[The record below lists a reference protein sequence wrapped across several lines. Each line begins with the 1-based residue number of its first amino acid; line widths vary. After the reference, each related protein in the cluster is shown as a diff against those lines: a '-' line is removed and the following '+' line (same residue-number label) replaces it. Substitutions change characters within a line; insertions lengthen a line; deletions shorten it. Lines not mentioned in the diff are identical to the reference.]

1 MLGDVPETPPDKFFL
16 RLKAER
22 ERQDLT
28 VQWVADK
35 VGVTK
40 SSVSEWETGKSRPG
54 LPAVRKL
61 VKALG
66 LPDAI
71 VEEWIEEQAIQR
83 VKAILT
89 DKGRVGH
96 DVRDADVEAL
106 LTVVRNT
113 LRANR

>member
-1 MLGDVPETPPDKFFL
+1 MPETPPDRFFVRL
-16 RLKAER
+16 RTER
-22 ERQDLT
+22 EHQDLT
-28 VQWVADK
+28 VQWIADK

-54 LPAVRKL
+54 LPAVRKW

-66 LPDAI
+66 LDESV
-71 VEEWIEEQAIQR
+71 VEDWIEEQAIQR

-96 DVRDADVEAL
+96 EVRDSDVEAL